1 LIIGILIL
9 ACLLLPLLVEQPYY
23 LYLINLTGIHAILI
37 LGLNLLVGFTGMVSL
52 GHAGFF
58 AIGAYLSTK
67 IVMNL
72 HLPWILGLLGG
83 GTGALVGGLILG
95 IPTNRMKDLTLS
107 LVTLGFGISIYRVL
121 MSWTSFTGGAIG
133 ITDVPPASLLGFSF
147 KEAAASF
154 YLIYGILGIL
164 LAVAASMAHMRV
176 GRALLA
182 IREDEVAASAMGIN
196 SRYYRIMAFA
206 MSAFYCG
213 CAGSLFAHYI
223 GFVSPDS
230 FTFHHSITFVSMVV
244 VGGMGSVAGS
254 FLGAAGLTLILE
266 YFRTFSQYQLV
277 LYGLSVILFV
287 VFLPNGLAG
296 LAEGIERR
304 VSKLFQK

>member
-1 LIIGILIL
+1 
-9 ACLLLPLLVEQPYY
+9 
-23 LYLINLTGIHAILI
+23 
-37 LGLNLLVGFTGMVSL
+37 
-52 GHAGFF
+52 
-58 AIGAYLSTK
+58 
-67 IVMNL
+67 
-72 HLPWILGLLGG
+72 
-83 GTGALVGGLILG
+83 
-95 IPTNRMKDLTLS
+95 
-107 LVTLGFGISIYRVL
+107 

-154 YLIYGILGIL
+154 YLIYGVLGIL
-164 LAVAASMAHMRV
+164 LVVAASMARMRV

-182 IREDEVAASAMGIN
+182 IREDEVAASAMGTN
-196 SRYYRIMAFA
+196 ARYYRIMAFA

-277 LYGLSVILFV
+277 LYGLSVILFIL
-287 VFLPNGLAG
+287 FLPKGLAG

-304 VSKLFQK
+304 LSKLF